1 MAMKRS
7 IESFQNRVFWDM
19 EALTRK
25 LRERLFDDLIPDAER
40 FGITSR
46 EITELA
52 EDADGRTF
60 LARLRGLALERGITI
75 VGY

>member
-19 EALTRK
+19 ETLTRQ

-40 FGITSR
+40 FGITPR
-46 EITELA
+46 EITELVVWATQNEHYA
-52 EDADGRTF
+52 EAP
-60 LARLRGLALERGITI
+60 AS
-75 VGY
+75 